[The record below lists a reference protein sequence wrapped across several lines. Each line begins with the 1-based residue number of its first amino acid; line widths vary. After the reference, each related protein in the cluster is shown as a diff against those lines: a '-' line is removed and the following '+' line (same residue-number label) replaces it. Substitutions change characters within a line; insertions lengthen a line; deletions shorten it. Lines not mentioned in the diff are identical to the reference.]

1 MTLGEK
7 TKGYTLGI
15 AGAISYGLNP
25 LFTLPLYAIGLN
37 TNSVLFYRYAF
48 ALPMLALLMLGRK
61 ESFKV
66 RWKELPLL
74 VMLGICFSGS
84 SMFLYLSY
92 NYMGSGIASP
102 LLFVYPA
109 LVAILMMLFFHE
121 HFSWKTLSCVLL
133 VSWGIY
139 FLFQN
144 SSGETLS
151 LIGTLFV
158 FLSALSYSVYLIG
171 VNRSSLKYMSPNKL
185 TFYAILFG
193 WLVFI
198 AMIPF
203 DNPLQPL
210 TNTTDW
216 VNTLC
221 LAFFPTV
228 FSLTTTTSS
237 IHYIGSTPTA
247 ILGALEP
254 ITALVV
260 GYFVFG
266 ESITMRIVCGVVLI
280 VLAVTI
286 LITGGRLKRLLLDHV
301 HFHKPNWRKLRP

>member
-1 MTLGEK
+1 MRLGDK
-7 TKGYTLGI
+7 TKGYCMGI
-15 AGAISYGLNP
+15 AGAVSYGLNP
-25 LFTLPLYAIGLN
+25 LFTLPLYTLGLS

-48 ALPMLALLMLGRK
+48 AIPMLALLMLGRR
-61 ESFKV
+61 ESFKIK
-66 RWKELPLL
+66 WKEVPLL
-74 VMLGICFSGS
+74 LILGLCFSAS

-92 NYMGSGIASP
+92 NYMSSGIAST

-109 LVAILMMLFFHE
+109 LVAVLMMLFFHE
-121 HFSWKTLSCVLL
+121 RFSWKTLSCVLL

-139 FLFQN
+139 FLYQN
-144 SSGETLS
+144 SNGETLS
-151 LIGTLFV
+151 LIGTFFV

-171 VNRSSLKYMSPNKL
+171 VNRSSLKYMAPDKL
-185 TFYAILFG
+185 TFYAIVFG
-193 WLVFI
+193 SLIFI
-198 AMIPF
+198 VMIPLG
-203 DNPLQPL
+203 NPLQPL

-216 VNTLC
+216 INTLC

-266 ESITMRIVCGVVLI
+266 ESITMRIACGVILI

-286 LITGGRLKRLLLDHV
+286 LITGGRLKRLMLDHV
-301 HFHKPNWRKLRP
+301 HFRKPNWRKLRP

>member
-1 MTLGEK
+1 MTLGNK
-7 TKGYTLGI
+7 TKGYSLGI

-25 LFTLPLYAIGLN
+25 LFTLPLYAIGMT
-37 TNSVLFYRYAF
+37 TNSVLFYRYVF

-61 ESFKV
+61 ESFNIKK
-66 RWKELPLL
+66 KEIPMLFLL
-74 VMLGICFSGS
+74 GLCFSGS

-92 NYMGSGIASP
+92 NYMESGIAST

-109 LVAILMMLFFHE
+109 LVAVLMMLFFHE
-121 HFSWKTLSCVLL
+121 RFSWKTLSCVLL

-139 FLFQN
+139 FLYQN
-144 SSGETLS
+144 SNGETLS
-151 LIGTLFV
+151 LLGTVYV
-158 FLSALSYSVYLIG
+158 FLSALSYSIYLIA
-171 VNRSSLKYMSPNKL
+171 VNRSSLKYMAPDKL

-193 WLVFI
+193 SLVFI
-198 AMIPF
+198 MMIPF
-203 DNPLQPL
+203 GNPLQPL

-260 GYFVFG
+260 GYLVFG
-266 ESITMRIVCGVVLI
+266 ESITMRIVCGVILI

-286 LITGGRLKRLLLDHV
+286 LITGGRLKRLMLDHV
-301 HFHKPNWRKLRP
+301 HFRKPNWRKLRP

>member
-1 MTLGEK
+1 MNLENK
-7 TKGYTLGI
+7 TKGYAMGI

-25 LFTLPLYAIGLN
+25 LFTLPLYNIGLS

-48 ALPMLALLMLGRK
+48 AIPMLALLMFGRK

-66 RWKELPLL
+66 RWKEVPLL
-74 VMLGICFSGS
+74 IVLGFCFSGS

-92 NYMGSGIASP
+92 NYMGSGIAST

-109 LVAILMMLFFHE
+109 LVAVLMLLFFHE
-121 HFSWKTLSCVLL
+121 RFSWKTLSCVLL

-139 FLFQN
+139 FLYQN
-144 SSGETLS
+144 SNGETLS
-151 LIGTLFV
+151 LVGTGFV
-158 FLSALSYSVYLIG
+158 FLSALSYSLYLIG
-171 VNRSSLKYMSPNKL
+171 VNRSSLKYMTPDKL

-198 AMIPF
+198 GIIPF
-203 DNPLQPL
+203 GNPLQPL

-266 ESITMRIVCGVVLI
+266 ESITIRIAIGVILI
-280 VLAVTI
+280 ILAVTI

-301 HFHKPNWRKLRP
+301 HLHKPNWRKLRP